1 MWLRERE
8 PNNIV
13 INDPKGEL
21 LVKFYVPA
29 TVRNFEV
36 VQFNLIN
43 PMKTNIYNPLA
54 LASEAARQGDNVKCS
69 AYVENIAQVFF
80 PVDGGDDP
88 VWANSANNAFKRT
101 AFGLI
106 DYYLEEE
113 KELRQ
118 LAEKTGM
125 NEKLLNLKVDKLWSN
140 VTLYNCY
147 QLFTNLTSR
156 KAPNPKTRFM
166 AEMKAKKYEDMQ
178 QNNPDEFYK
187 MKDEIEKKSELWDGK
202 PEVDLLTL
210 YFNATRKLPVNN
222 IRTLLMNS
230 DAALRAIG
238 GAEKMQA
245 SIFGIAITALVRVV
259 LQTKSCKSLFEIIN
273 FQKCGMMG

>member
-88 VWANSANNAFKRT
+88 VWANSANNA
-101 AFGLI
+101 
-106 DYYLEEE
+106 
-113 KELRQ
+113 
-118 LAEKTGM
+118 
-125 NEKLLNLKVDKLWSN
+125 
-140 VTLYNCY
+140 
-147 QLFTNLTSR
+147 
-156 KAPNPKTRFM
+156 
-166 AEMKAKKYEDMQ
+166 
-178 QNNPDEFYK
+178 
-187 MKDEIEKKSELWDGK
+187 
-202 PEVDLLTL
+202 
-210 YFNATRKLPVNN
+210 
-222 IRTLLMNS
+222 
-230 DAALRAIG
+230 
-238 GAEKMQA
+238 
-245 SIFGIAITALVRVV
+245 VRDVA
-259 LQTKSCKSLFEIIN
+259 
-273 FQKCGMMG
+273 

>member
-1 MWLRERE
+1 M
-8 PNNIV
+8 
-13 INDPKGEL
+13 
-21 LVKFYVPA
+21 VKFYVPA

-156 KAPNPKTRFM
+156 KAPNPKTSFM

-259 LQTKSCKSLFEIIN
+259 L
-273 FQKCGMMG
+273 